1 MLPIKKLI
9 ELGLLNWSVI
19 ALGLKNNWTNKKN
32 IIDYAVNLLKNG
44 DNNINIVSIAAGE
57 YLDSHEF
64 FSLVLTQA
72 ENKFFDYDIDK
83 WRLAFLLCIDE
94 SNANEQKKIDKLQ
107 EVYSQFNYPKDMYF
121 CSIYSTGN
129 SDPLLIMKQVIKD
142 LNLRYQSEIIR
153 VRV

>member
-1 MLPIKKLI
+1 
-9 ELGLLNWSVI
+9 
-19 ALGLKNNWTNKKN
+19 LGLKNNWTNKKN

-83 WRLAFLLCIDE
+83 WRIYRKEFTLPPWTDEIFKTSLAIISTKFFGDFTVLTSWLAAYTLPTPPLILHSKIMMILL
-94 SNANEQKKIDKLQ
+94 
-107 EVYSQFNYPKDMYF
+107 
-121 CSIYSTGN
+121 
-129 SDPLLIMKQVIKD
+129 KD
-142 LNLRYQSEIIR
+142 L
-153 VRV
+153 VRLGMKY

>member
-19 ALGLKNNWTNKKN
+19 ALGLKNNWINKKN
-32 IIDYAVNLLKNG
+32 VIDYAVNLLENG
-44 DNNINIVSIAAGE
+44 DNNINIISISTGE
-57 YLDSHEF
+57 YLDNHEF

-72 ENKFFDYDIDK
+72 ENKFFDHDIDK
-83 WRLAFLLCIDE
+83 WRLAFLLCLDE
-94 SNANEQKKIDKLQ
+94 SNADEQKKINKLQ
-107 EVYSQFNYPKDMYF
+107 EIYSQFNYPKDMYF

-142 LNLRYQSEIIR
+142 LNSRYQSN
-153 VRV
+153 

>member
-1 MLPIKKLI
+1 MSLKPCCPSGSLFALPIRTLSRTEFIKKLI

-64 FSLVLTQA
+64 FS
-72 ENKFFDYDIDK
+72 
-83 WRLAFLLCIDE
+83 
-94 SNANEQKKIDKLQ
+94 
-107 EVYSQFNYPKDMYF
+107 
-121 CSIYSTGN
+121 IYT
-129 SDPLLIMKQVIKD
+129 
-142 LNLRYQSEIIR
+142 
-153 VRV
+153 